1 LATTATVQLGDRSFP
16 VVPQKHAR
24 LRHHLSGEDFQ
35 LLFSK
40 DYSAVGYRLLSV
52 LIPAVTHPGGMEQF
66 EFEGFTSESAW
77 QAYMAGDRDAYD
89 ENNDPS
95 PTTDQIVEAME
106 KALMV
111 NGAGRLGKLLN
122 LIETA
127 GEMQKGAATK
137 ATPTPLSPASPGG
150 NGESPSTVTGTNP
163 PTSVPNGG

>member
-1 LATTATVQLGDRSFP
+1 MATPTNVRLGDRIFP

-24 LRHHLSGEDFQ
+24 LRHHLRGEDFQ

-52 LIPAVTHPGGMEQF
+52 LIPAVTHPSGMPQW
-66 EFEGFTSESAW
+66 EFEGFTTEEAW
-77 QAYMAGDRDAYD
+77 RRYEAGDLDAYD

-95 PTTDQIVEAME
+95 PTTDEIVEAME

-122 LIETA
+122 LVETA
-127 GEMQKGAATK
+127 GAMQKDAASR
-137 ATPTPLSPASPGG
+137 ATPMQPSLASPGENGDSPSTTTGTSPQTSPASEG
-150 NGESPSTVTGTNP
+150 
-163 PTSVPNGG
+163 